1 MIKVTSRG
9 SAAVFAV
16 RVSPGAAKTRVL
28 GEHDG
33 ALKVAV
39 AAPPER
45 GKANK
50 ALLNFLA
57 KALGIKKSQLQ
68 LLAGETSRVKKIAV
82 EKADTTTVRSRL
94 VEIQAAE

>member
-1 MIKVTSRG
+1 MIKVVSKG
-9 SAAVFAV
+9 AGVVFTV
-16 RVSPGAAKTRVL
+16 RVSPGAAGTRVL

-33 ALKVAV
+33 ALKIAV

-50 ALLNFLA
+50 ALLGFLA
-57 KALGIKKSQLQ
+57 KVLGVRKSELR

-82 EKADTTTVRSRL
+82 EKADASRIRSRL
-94 VEIQAAE
+94 VEIQPAE

>member
-1 MIKVTSRG
+1 MIKVTSKG
-9 SAAVFAV
+9 EGVVFAV

-50 ALLNFLA
+50 ALLDFLA
-57 KALGIKKSQLQ
+57 KTLGIKKSQLQ
-68 LLAGETSRVKKIAV
+68 LLSGETSRLKKIAV
-82 EKADTTTVRSRL
+82 ENADAATVRSRL